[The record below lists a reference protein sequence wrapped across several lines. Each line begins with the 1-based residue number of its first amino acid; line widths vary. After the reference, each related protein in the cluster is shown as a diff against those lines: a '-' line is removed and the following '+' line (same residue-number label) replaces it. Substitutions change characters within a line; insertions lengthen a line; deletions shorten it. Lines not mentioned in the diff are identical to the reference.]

1 MAPFSAPASATPQL
15 AAAPPKKEAY
25 MLQLLEKANALP
37 DDEMA
42 SLQQQE
48 REIRDE
54 IEKNPSRKAYWEL
67 LSRMVLVSGKNLSEL
82 YRRYDMDQKWK
93 EREAEMK
100 RMADKAKK
108 REEAAQLE
116 RMAEKKKKDE
126 EEVRNVN
133 PQTNKRAAKEALD
146 DNRASKKVKRVY
158 VPRVQRRGEGIEE
171 NTCGAKFCGDWK
183 CMCGYW
189 SRGWWEFCD
198 KCHKPVEDCWDYT
211 AVGGDGEGRDGDLPF
226 AKEKVHDDPLSEA
239 QKRSRYFATAGK
251 HHTPQNRRFK

>member
-1 MAPFSAPASATPQL
+1 
-15 AAAPPKKEAY
+15 
-25 MLQLLEKANALP
+25 
-37 DDEMA
+37 MA

-82 YRRYDMDQKWK
+82 YRRYDMDQKRK

-158 VPRVQRRGEGIEE
+158 VPRVGDWLCNECGYWNCKYWRSCRRKGKEECEGVRTRAKEVQRRGEGIEE